1 MLAFSPL
8 ASPEPSPPA
17 DRSALEQACPD
28 VEAATLDD
36 FLGRLDPD
44 YFRHF
49 APGQICRHMRMA
61 QSLDEQRP
69 FALEVRRDDP
79 RRMGI
84 TVVAFDYFA
93 EFSVLC
99 GLVASF
105 GLDILSGYS
114 YTFSSAQPGAPP
126 PGPARLRRR
135 QLLVASRAKIVDV
148 FEVRVAPGERFDW
161 TAQSRLVE
169 ELDALESLL
178 AAGELQRLR
187 ERLDQRIIERLA
199 RSEAAAGADPDPQQV
214 TEVRFRDGV
223 SDRWTV
229 MDVDSRDT
237 PGFLYA
243 FTNALA
249 IRGVYIH
256 RAHIES
262 VGERVRDRFFIS
274 DRRGRRIDGE
284 AERAVLARAVTLIE
298 QFSRFLPR
306 APDPARAVRYF
317 DQFLDKVLERDPE
330 ASSLRIVTRREGLDL
345 LARLLGSSE
354 FLWEEVLRNN
364 FESLGPVFERLGADG
379 ARRGRRELSADLAER
394 LGQCDGDDSRRRALN
409 DFKDGEMLLLVLQQM
424 SSPRSLARFSA
435 GLTELAEVVL
445 EHAVG
450 IAAARLEA
458 VHGRPRRAGGGECAL
473 AVCAL
478 GKLGGQEIGYAS
490 DAELVFVYEGSGG
503 TEGASPIPAERFF
516 ELLVRGVVDLIE
528 ARREGAFRIDLR
540 LRPHGKA
547 GPMASPFPAW
557 CDYYRE
563 EGDAAP
569 FERQALTKLRV
580 IAGDAGLAGRILEH
594 RDRFVYSGAAWDMA
608 RALHLRGRQLRELTE
623 PGSVNLKYSA
633 GGLIDV
639 EYAVQYLQLTHG
651 AEHPELRTPNT
662 LEGLRALQRAGFLE
676 ERAQRRLAAGYTFLR
691 RLIDAMRMVKDDASD
706 IVLPPVESREYGYL
720 ARRMGYRDRE
730 WKRAAERLSGDVAR
744 QMGTIEASF
753 TERFGSYRG

>member
-1 MLAFSPL
+1 L
-8 ASPEPSPPA
+8 ASLESSTPA
-17 DRSALEQACPD
+17 DRTTLRQACPD
-28 VEAATLDD
+28 VDESTLDD
-36 FLGRLDPD
+36 FLTRLDPE
-44 YFRHF
+44 YFQHF
-49 APGQICRHMRMA
+49 EPGQICRHMRMA
-61 QSLDEQRP
+61 QSLTEQRP

-79 RRMGI
+79 QRMGI
-84 TVVAFDYFA
+84 AVVAFDYFA

-114 YTFSSAQPGAPP
+114 YTFSKAPAKRPP

-135 QLLVASRAKIVDV
+135 QLLGASRARIVDV

-161 TAQSRLVE
+161 TAQSQFVE

-178 AAGELQRLR
+178 AAGELQKLR
-187 ERLDQRIIERLA
+187 ERLDLRIIERLA
-199 RSEAAAGADPDPQQV
+199 RSEPAEDDPQHA
-214 TEVRFRDGV
+214 TEVRFRDGL
-223 SDRWTV
+223 SERWTV
-229 MDVDSRDT
+229 MDVESRDT

-262 VGERVRDRFFIS
+262 LGDRVRDRFYIS
-274 DRRGRRIDGE
+274 DRQGRRIQGE
-284 AERAVLARAVTLIE
+284 DERAALARAVTLIE

-317 DQFLDKVLERDPE
+317 DQFLDKVLERDPA
-330 ASSLRIVTRREGLDL
+330 ASSFRIVTRREGLDL
-345 LARLLGSSE
+345 LAQLLGSSE

-364 FESLGPVFERLGADG
+364 FESLRPVFERLGSDAGD
-379 ARRGRRELSADLAER
+379 RGRNELSRELAGRLAPTWDEE
-394 LGQCDGDDSRRRALN
+394 SRKRALN
-409 DFKDGEMLLLVLQQM
+409 DFKDGEMLLLVLRQM
-424 SSPRSLARFSA
+424 RSPRSLARFSA
-435 GLTELAEVVL
+435 SLTELAEVVL
-445 EHAVG
+445 EHAVRVVVE
-450 IAAARLEA
+450 RLEA
-458 VHGRPRRAGGGECAL
+458 VHGLPRTAAGGECPL

-490 DAELVFVYEGSGG
+490 DAELVFVYEGDGETAG
-503 TEGASPIPAERFF
+503 PQRIPTARFF
-516 ELLVRGVVDLIE
+516 ELAVRGVVDLIE

-547 GPMASPFPAW
+547 GPMASPFPMW
-557 CDYYRE
+557 CDYYSE
-563 EGDAAP
+563 SGDAAP

-580 IAGDAGLAGRILEH
+580 IAGDAELAGRILAH
-594 RDRFVYSGAAWDMA
+594 RDRFVYSGKPWDVQQ
-608 RALHLRGRQLRELTE
+608 ALHLRGRQLRELVE
-623 PGSVNLKYSA
+623 PGRVNLKYSA

-639 EYAVQYLQLTHG
+639 EYTVQYLQVAHG
-651 AEHPELRTPNT
+651 AEHPALRTPNT

-676 ERAQRRLAAGYTFLR
+676 EREQRRLAAGYTFLR
-691 RLIDAMRMVKDDASD
+691 RLIDAMRMVKDDARD

-730 WKRAAERLSGDVAR
+730 WTRAAERLSRDVVR
-744 QMGTIEASF
+744 EMRTIEASF
-753 TERFGSYRG
+753 RGRFGAYGG